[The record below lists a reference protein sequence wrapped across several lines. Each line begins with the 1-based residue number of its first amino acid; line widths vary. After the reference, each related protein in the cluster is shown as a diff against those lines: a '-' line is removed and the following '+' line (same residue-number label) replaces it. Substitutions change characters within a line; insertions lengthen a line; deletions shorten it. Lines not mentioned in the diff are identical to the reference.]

1 MSNQILNLLL
11 IIFMILFIYFI
22 MHNFIYKFKEI
33 KFDNDEQD
41 LEAEFEK
48 SFMQNYYNSSNKI
61 NKSEKFDLVTEYE
74 ASQNLN
80 DLNTLQIYLN
90 KYNNMIT
97 DTKTQIQTKDANIS
111 DLLTTNYMIHY
122 IDSNNKANAAAYRE
136 SIRYKKNEK
145 YNK

>member
-1 MSNQILNLLL
+1 
-11 IIFMILFIYFI
+11 

-48 SFMQNYYNSSNKI
+48 SFMQNNYNSSNKI

>member
-48 SFMQNYYNSSNKI
+48 SFMQNNYNSSNKI